1 MNLNTM
7 RTETSLAGKLM
18 SVVMSIVL
26 ISGTTE
32 TAAAP
37 QLLQPLSSQFISEA
51 KGYATGYG
59 YSGVQVPVAVQVG
72 KTVQYAA
79 APPPPPPPPPPSA
92 VVGYAPSFVYKP
104 DLSAYAA
111 ASFPQVEQLHR
122 FNPVVRPVH
131 TVVPKVTAVE
141 PSVTVQKTYVDV
153 PVPEYRPPA
162 AAVVVQDASPYN
174 YYNYQLIDRK

>member
-1 MNLNTM
+1 M
-7 RTETSLAGKLM
+7 ETLLAAKFI
-18 SVVMSIVL
+18 SVVVSIVL
-26 ISGTTE
+26 INGATE
-32 TAAAP
+32 TAGTP
-37 QLLQPLSSQFISEA
+37 QLLQPLLSQFNPEA

-72 KTVQYAA
+72 KTVQYVATPS
-79 APPPPPPPPPPSA
+79 PPPPPA
-92 VVGYAPSFVYKP
+92 MVGYAKVYKP

-131 TVVPKVTAVE
+131 TVVPKVTAFE

-162 AAVVVQDASPYN
+162 AAVVVQDASPYS
-174 YYNYQLIDRK
+174 YFNYQWIDRK